1 MEFSKALDMARKH
14 FGASG
19 GSQIA
24 CALDAGV
31 CWIFYGGSMEE
42 QEIGG
47 VGIKIKK
54 DSGKVE
60 DFILPDDDN
69 FELLDR
75 AVEISLNQ

>member
-1 MEFSKALDMARKH
+1 MEFSQALDIARKH

-19 GSQIA
+19 VSTIA
-24 CALDAGV
+24 CALDAEI

-42 QEIGG
+42 KEIGG
-47 VGIKIKK
+47 VGIKVMK

-75 AVEISLNQ
+75 AVEISLNH